1 MYCRGGTIS
10 SIAIIED
17 DPAMVSWLSAA
28 IEGAED
34 LCISA
39 VATTARDGAALI
51 DKGGYDVLL
60 CDLGL
65 PDGSG
70 IDLIRQSVR
79 QHPDADVMVVTLFDD
94 QRNVVNAI
102 RAGAR
107 GYLLKGMEADAC
119 TGSIREMLRGGSP
132 INPRIARMLLQQIRP
147 DAIDGDAQLTERE
160 RDVLNVLARGFS
172 KAECAGLLG
181 ISVNTVGTYVK
192 RIYSKLEVNSRTAA
206 IYEASA
212 QGMID

>member
-1 MYCRGGTIS
+1 
-10 SIAIIED
+10 
-17 DPAMVSWLSAA
+17 MVSWLSTTIGNAD
-28 IEGAED
+28 D
-34 LCISA
+34 LTVIA
-39 VATTARDGAALI
+39 VASTARNGADVVAR
-51 DKGGYDVLL
+51 GGYDVLL

-70 IDLIRQSVR
+70 IDLIRQSAR
-79 QHPDADVMVVTLFDD
+79 QHPEADVMVVTLFDD
-94 QRNVVNAI
+94 QRSVVNAI

-119 TGSIREMLRGGSP
+119 LASIREMLGGGSP
-132 INPRIARMLLQQIRP
+132 INPRIARLLLLQIRP
-147 DAIDGDAQLTERE
+147 EPVEGDAQLTERE

-206 IYEASA
+206 IYEAAA

>member
-1 MYCRGGTIS
+1 MPHRGRAIS
-10 SIAIIED
+10 NIAIIED
-17 DPAMVSWLSAA
+17 DPAMVSWLKTTISAA
-28 IEGAED
+28 DD
-34 LCISA
+34 LMVVA
-39 VATTARDGAALI
+39 VATTAREGAALVTG
-51 DKGGYDVLL
+51 GGYDVLL

-79 QHPDADVMVVTLFDD
+79 LHPTADAMVVTLFDD
-94 QRNVVNAI
+94 QRSVVNAI

-107 GYLLKGMEADAC
+107 GYLLKGMEPDAC
-119 TGSIREMLRGGSP
+119 RASVREMLGGGSP
-132 INPRIARMLLQQIRP
+132 INPRIARLLLQQIKP
-147 DAIDGDAQLTERE
+147 NAVEGAAQLTDRE

-172 KAECAGLLG
+172 KGECAGLLG

-206 IYEASA
+206 IYEANV